1 MSTDG
6 LKILVV
12 TSGGLGYAP
21 FASGTFGTLGGVVL
35 AVGIQMLCPAGSL
48 PSVWLGLSAVLFFV
62 GVALS
67 PFAIKR
73 FGRKDPSEFVLD
85 EVAGY
90 LVTVGVV
97 ALFSHQAPQLS
108 GHLWAFVLFRAADVV
123 KPTPARQ
130 LERLPAGF
138 GIMADDMMAG
148 AYAGLLLAGLR
159 WVGIAGL

>member
-1 MSTDG
+1 MSVDG
-6 LKILVV
+6 LKILLV

-21 FASGTFGTLGGVVL
+21 VASGTFGTLGGVVL
-35 AVGIQMLCPAGSL
+35 AVLVQMFCPARLL
-48 PSVWLGLSAVLFFV
+48 PSAWLLLAALLFFV
-62 GVALS
+62 GVALG

-73 FGRKDPSEFVLD
+73 FGRKDPKEFVLD

-90 LVTVGVV
+90 LVTVGVL
-97 ALFSHQAPQLS
+97 ALFSSAPQLI
-108 GHLWAFVLFRAADVV
+108 GHLWAFFLFRAADVV

-138 GIMADDMMAG
+138 GIMADDLMAG

-159 WVGIAGL
+159 WIGVAGA

>member
-1 MSTDG
+1 MRADG

-35 AVGIQMLCPAGSL
+35 AVVAQILCPSPSL
-48 PSVWLGLSAVLFFV
+48 ASVWLGLAVLLFFV
-62 GVALS
+62 GVALG

-90 LVTVGVV
+90 LVTVGVMTV
-97 ALFSHQAPQLS
+97 FGQAPQLH
-108 GHLWAFVLFRAADVV
+108 GHLWAFFVFRAADVL
-123 KPTPARQ
+123 KPMPARQ

-138 GIMADDMMAG
+138 GIMADDLMAG
-148 AYAGLLLAGLR
+148 VYAGLLLALLR
-159 WVGIAGL
+159 WLGLVGL

>member
-1 MSTDG
+1 MSVDG
-6 LKILVV
+6 LKILLV

-21 FASGTFGTLGGVVL
+21 VASGTFGTLGGVVL
-35 AVGIQMLCPAGSL
+35 AVATQALCPAHRL
-48 PSVWLGLSAVLFFV
+48 AALWRGLATPLVFV
-62 GVALS
+62 GVLLG

-90 LVTVGVV
+90 LVTVGVMV
-97 ALFSHQAPQLS
+97 LFGPVPQLA
-108 GHLWAFVLFRAADVV
+108 GHLFAFVAFRAADVI

-138 GIMADDMMAG
+138 GIMADDIMAG
-148 AYAGLLLAGLR
+148 VYAGLVVAGVRLLGVGL
-159 WVGIAGL
+159 